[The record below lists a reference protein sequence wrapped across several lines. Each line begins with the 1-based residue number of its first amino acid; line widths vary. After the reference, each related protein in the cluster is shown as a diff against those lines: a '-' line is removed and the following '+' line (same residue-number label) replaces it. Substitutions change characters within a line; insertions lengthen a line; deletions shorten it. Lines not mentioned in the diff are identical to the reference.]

1 MDIYDIKNAIFFGF
15 FLSFM
20 IGPVFFMLIQTSIV
34 KGVRAAVTFNL
45 GVILGDVTLSLIH
58 I

>member
-1 MDIYDIKNAIFFGF
+1 MDVYNIKNAILLGF

-34 KGVRAAVTFNL
+34 KGCSFEAESCL
-45 GVILGDVTLSLIH
+45 GFGILGLERDFG
-58 I
+58 